1 MIWLDGRLL
10 DPSKARIDP
19 ADRGLLLGDGV
30 FETVRVTDGRPA
42 HLARHLARLREGAAV
57 LGIGV
62 PRNEPDMQRAVSEVL
77 RAAGQ
82 THAALRITLTRGP
95 ARRGLLPAG
104 DTRPTLLIT
113 ASPLPV
119 SVSPARRD
127 HRVGHTAQRALAALA
142 HQVAQLSRRHP
153 GQSGSGC
160 LAGRRGDPAQHARPR
175 GGGVRRTIFSLWWTA
190 PCSPPPIDDGALPG
204 IARAMLLESGLA
216 AERAITAEDVRGAK
230 AAFVTSSLGLRVLS
244 HMDGVALHLASRHI
258 DAGRAEG
265 DRLEHVRFKMDQ
277 TCSNPLLGRAC
288 MSGQMITSGPITP

>member
-119 SVSPARRD
+119 SVSPARAIIASVTRRNERSPLSRIKSLNYLD
-127 HRVGHTAQRALAALA
+127 GILARREAAALLA
-142 HQVAQLSRRHP
+142 DEAILLNTQGRVAEACAANLFVVVD
-153 GQSGSGC
+153 GAV
-160 LAGRRGDPAQHARPR
+160 L
-175 GGGVRRTIFSLWWTA
+175 T
-190 PCSPPPIDDGALPG
+190 PPIDDGALPG

-244 HMDGVALHLASRHI
+244 HMDGVALHPPAAILM
-258 DAGRAEG
+258 RAALKAIG
-265 DRLEHVRFKMDQ
+265 
-277 TCSNPLLGRAC
+277 
-288 MSGQMITSGPITP
+288 